1 MVYVGLHNLKAPKG
15 AAKKV
20 TRLGRGES
28 SGHGKTSGRG
38 HKGQKARK
46 SGQVRIGFE
55 GGQMPIQR
63 RTPKRGFTNP
73 FRKEFAVVNVG
84 ALAEHFKADSV
95 VDLAS
100 LRTSGLIK
108 ATLDGIKVLGNGD
121 IKHALTVKAHGFS
134 SMAREKIEKA
144 GGKIEIISG

>member
-1 MVYVGLHNLKAPKG
+1 MAIIGLHNLKAPHG
-15 AAKKV
+15 ATHKE

-63 RTPKRGFTNP
+63 RTPKRGFKNP
-73 FRKEFAVVNVG
+73 FRVEFAVINVG
-84 ALAEHFKADSV
+84 ALAEHFKAGATVGIDE
-95 VDLAS
+95 
-100 LRTSGLIK
+100 LRGSGLVK
-108 ATLDGIKVLGNGD
+108 ATLDGVKVLGHGD
-121 IKHALTVKAHGFS
+121 LKHALTVKAHSFS
-134 SMAREKIEKA
+134 ATAREKIEKA
-144 GGKIEIISG
+144 GGKVEVLAD